1 MILVVLGG
9 RRGVH
14 GAGAIAITRLWWDEL
29 NLEIQGVIGLCRWRS
44 YDDERL
50 MIRPPLLS
58 LDATFLGSADYIA
71 RLWIFNLY
79 GWHVLV
85 CGVGRVGGTL
95 LQGRG
100 KK

>member
-50 MIRPPLLS
+50 
-58 LDATFLGSADYIA
+58 
-71 RLWIFNLY
+71 
-79 GWHVLV
+79 
-85 CGVGRVGGTL
+85 GTH
-95 LQGRG
+95 G
-100 KK
+100 